1 MAIIALAVVVAIS
14 AAPGAVEAGSD
25 EPPPPPVTIAP
36 EFLPESANLSDCV
49 GLVERPGC
57 GSKARGGWRQTAV
70 FAAIAVGLGV
80 IFWRV
85 SLGVRRNRGAADADA
100 AVAGTA
106 TDSTTDTT
114 TETGRAPS

>member
-1 MAIIALAVVVAIS
+1 MAIIALAVLVAIS

-57 GSKARGGWRQTAV
+57 GSEARGGWRQTAV

-85 SLGVRRNRGAADADA
+85 SLGIRRNRSAADAG
-100 AVAGTA
+100 AVTTGTP
-106 TDSTTDTT
+106 TDTT
-114 TETGRAPS
+114 TDTGRSPS